1 MAHPA
6 EDTPTFRFTSTP
18 MVNAPGLIAFFRK
31 AGRADPDK
39 TQTAHAHALYL
50 LAQAYPEAP
59 AWTLLAL
66 AEGRYTLDGDTAVV
80 APNASIVEAERAVG
94 GET

>member
-1 MAHPA
+1 MANPA
-6 EDTPTFRFTSTP
+6 EDKPTFRFTSTP

-39 TQTAHAHALYL
+39 TQTAHALYL
-50 LAQAYPEAP
+50 LAQAYPDAP

-66 AEGRYTLDGDTAVV
+66 AEGRYTLDGDTVV
-80 APNASIVEAERAVG
+80 VTPDASIVEAERAVG